1 VLATNNP
8 PLVTLE
14 PEETTLPLSVI
25 NKPAETVDEDKDN
38 VGLLNASAITL
49 NCNLLVP
56 SSKKK
61 CGFVLAVVPD
71 GNIFTLAII
80 LI

>member
-1 VLATNNP
+1 MIPGKGPTHTALELIICVLATNNP

-14 PEETTLPLSVI
+14 PEDTTLPLNVI
-25 NKPAETVDEDKDN
+25 NNPAETVDEDKDN

-56 SSKKK
+56 SSKTK
-61 CGFVLAVVPD
+61 
-71 GNIFTLAII
+71 
-80 LI
+80 